1 MTVEIN
7 DIIAAAEAETHIG
20 NRDRV
25 IQTGT
30 LTLREHP
37 PVDHDAK
44 LKAEH
49 FARWRN
55 AKAEMVEVKMVPAR
69 SATPAFPP
77 PAERNPFDD
86 AYYASIGITD
96 DKPAVV
102 HDSCG
107 SVPISF
113 AQEMEYFKTHQQL
126 RLPTNEALRAELSG
140 DFGVDLGTKPD
151 QTVVMVGTLVGGG
164 MTFSQWL
171 YRDGPKPADLFT
183 LRTQG
188 IGPFMLDDDV
198 AAIREAACPK
208 PDPYIYIGG
217 VALDVREWGELL
229 CRRMIPVIN
238 KFSNKGVHL
247 QSTPIPCVAEQFM
260 RDLAEIVATTVV
272 GDDGQPKH
280 PPV

>member
-1 MTVEIN
+1 MTMAVEIN

-25 IQTGT
+25 IHTGT

-37 PVDHDAK
+37 PVDHDLK
-44 LKAEH
+44 LRAEH

-55 AKAEMVEVKMVPAR
+55 AKNEMVEVQMVPA
-69 SATPAFPP
+69 
-77 PAERNPFDD
+77 E
-86 AYYASIGITD
+86 
-96 DKPAVV
+96 KPAVV
-102 HDSCG
+102 HDGCG

-113 AQEMEYFKTHQQL
+113 VQEMEYFKTHQIAV
-126 RLPTNEALRAELSG
+126 PTNEQLRAELV
-140 DFGVDLGTKPD
+140 FGFDLSSKPD
-151 QTVVMVGTLVGGG
+151 QTVLMVGTPG
-164 MTFSQWL
+164 
-171 YRDGPKPADLFT
+171 RDGWTAVWGTSAVRPMTDEELAAQRGHWIRGESEDLFT

-272 GDDGQPKH
+272 GDDGQVKRKARWIRNKS
-280 PPV
+280 